1 MKFGN
6 QLMWTI
12 TSLGLEMS
20 EIKTSEDSRIDN
32 SELVNSIIQA
42 EMEIEFHKE
51 QLDVWNE
58 QLEILMLE
66 FARTDG
72 EI

>member
-1 MKFGN
+1 
-6 QLMWTI
+6 MWTI

-20 EIKTSEDSRIDN
+20 EIKTSEDSRKDN